1 MDLGLLRAFVTLAA
15 HRNYGRAA
23 RDLSV
28 TQPTLTK
35 QIQSLEA
42 RAGGRLF
49 HRGRHGAVLT
59 DLGVLLLPDA
69 HDLLRRAD
77 ALSARMAG
85 MAHGELGRLAVGF
98 GLSSIDLAPRA
109 VAAFRRRYSE
119 VRVTLED
126 MSSQAQVERL
136 ETGEL
141 DVGFVRLPVADEWE
155 HLTVGTDRLAIA
167 ATDRHGPP
175 PPAAADL
182 PAWAAA
188 HGVVRLA
195 AARGP
200 GLDRQVD
207 RLRTV
212 VGALPDVVQEA
223 HDLQTV
229 LALVAAGV
237 GVAFV
242 PAGAARIAPPTVTIT
257 PIDHPVAVWRIGAVW
272 SGRRR
277 TAVIRNFLEVVRDIR
292 AV

>member
-1 MDLGLLRAFVTLAA
+1 MDLSLLRAFVTLAA

-49 HRGRHGAVLT
+49 HRGRHGATLT

-85 MAHGELGRLAVGF
+85 MANGALGRLAVGF

-109 VAAFRRRYSE
+109 VALFRRRHPQVS
-119 VRVTLED
+119 VTLDD
-126 MSSQAQVERL
+126 MSSQAQIEGL

-141 DVGFVRLPVADEWE
+141 DVGFVRLPVGDEWE
-155 HLTVGTDRLAIA
+155 HLTIGTDRLALA
-167 ATDRHGPP
+167 VSERHGPP
-175 PPAAADL
+175 PSTAADL
-182 PAWAAA
+182 PGWAAT
-188 HGVVRLA
+188 HGVIRLA

-200 GLDRQVD
+200 GLDRQID
-207 RLRTV
+207 RLHAA
-212 VGALPDVVQEA
+212 VGVRPDVVQEA

-229 LALVAAGV
+229 LALVAAGI

-257 PIDHPVAVWRIGAVW
+257 PIDHPAAVWRIGVAW
-272 SGRRR
+272 NGARR
-277 TAVIRNFLEVVRDIR
+277 TAVIRNFLEVVREVC